1 MPDYSVIQAL
11 CRELGVTLQEL
22 MDGGE
27 AGPNSISTCDEAQ
40 MLDLLRRT
48 QTLENQRTALY
59 GIVLLWMGVAMVALH
74 DNVGGSDVQDF
85 VSGLLLGIS
94 VGAMLVGIYVTILGF
109 SKRD

>member
-1 MPDYSVIQAL
+1 
-11 CRELGVTLQEL
+11 
-22 MDGGE
+22 
-27 AGPNSISTCDEAQ
+27 
-40 MLDLLRRT
+40 ML
-48 QTLENQRTALY
+48 
-59 GIVLLWMGVAMVALH
+59 ALH